1 VSYPDG
7 QQTPDG
13 KLCMIWDFVRSREHE
28 IWMTTLCEE
37 DMLAANDEAVVRVK
51 ASS

>member
-1 VSYPDG
+1 
-7 QQTPDG
+7 
-13 KLCMIWDFVRSREHE
+13 MIWDFVRSREHE

-51 ASS
+51 AIR